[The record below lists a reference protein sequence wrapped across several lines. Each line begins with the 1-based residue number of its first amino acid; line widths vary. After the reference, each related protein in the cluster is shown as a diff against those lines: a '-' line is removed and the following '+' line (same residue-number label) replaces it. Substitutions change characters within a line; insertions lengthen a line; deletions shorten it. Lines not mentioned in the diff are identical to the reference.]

1 MKYDKLKKVLIYFFL
16 ILGAIVMVF
25 PFYWMVSSS
34 FKTAAEY
41 NSFPPKWVPG
51 SLLHLENFAN
61 AFARKSRVVLFGKTF
76 MAPSFLWYFVN
87 STIVTVCCAV
97 ITGFVTILGA
107 FGFSRLRFP
116 GRTFIFALLV
126 AFMMVPSEM
135 MVITNY
141 QTVTRLHWVDTLPVL
156 IIPFTTSIFYTYIL
170 KGFFDTIPDSLY
182 YSARIDGAS
191 NWLYL
196 WRVMVPIAKPS
207 LVTILLLNAI
217 ASWNS
222 FLWPTLVINSDRNR
236 TVPLGLFS
244 FMSEAGS
251 DPKLQL
257 AASTV
262 SILPMIV
269 LFLLARRYIV
279 NGVARGGLK
288 G

>member
-1 MKYDKLKKVLIYFFL
+1 MKRDYIKKFFIYFFL
-16 ILGAIVMVF
+16 ILGAIIMIF
-25 PFYWMVSSS
+25 PFYWMFSSS

-41 NSFPPKWVPG
+41 NSFPPKWIP
-51 SLLHLENFAN
+51 SNWLNFENFSK
-61 AFARKSRVVLFGKTF
+61 AFSRTSRVTWFGNTF
-76 MAPSFLWYFVN
+76 EAPSFLLYFIN
-87 STIVTVCCAV
+87 STIVTVLCAAL
-97 ITGFVTILGA
+97 TGIVTIFGA

-116 GRTFIFALLV
+116 GRTFVFSLLV
-126 AFMMVPSEM
+126 AFMMVPFEM
-135 MVITNY
+135 LIITNY
-141 QTVTRLHWVDTLPVL
+141 QTVTKFHWVDTLQVL
-156 IIPFTTSIFYTYIL
+156 IIPFMSSIFYTIIL
-170 KGFFDTIPDSLY
+170 KGFFDTISDSLY

-191 NWLYL
+191 NWKYL

-207 LVTILLLNAI
+207 LVTIMMLNAI

-222 FLWPTLVINSDRNR
+222 FLWPTLVINSDKNR

-262 SILPMIV
+262 SILPMVI
-269 LFLLARRYIV
+269 LFLFARRYIV

>member
-1 MKYDKLKKVLIYFFL
+1 MNKNHIKKLLIYFFL
-16 ILGAIVMVF
+16 ILGALIMIF
-25 PFYWMVSSS
+25 PFYWMFSSS

-41 NSFPPKWVPG
+41 NSFPPKWIPG
-51 SLLHLENFAN
+51 NWLNFENFIN
-61 AFARKSRVVLFGKTF
+61 AFARTSRVTMFGKTF
-76 MAPSFLWYFVN
+76 EAPSFLWYFIN
-87 STIVTVCCAV
+87 STVVTLACAAL
-97 ITGFVTILGA
+97 TGVVTILGA
-107 FGFSRLRFP
+107 FGFSRLKFP
-116 GRTFIFALLV
+116 GRTFVFSLLV
-126 AFMMVPSEM
+126 AFMMVPFEM
-135 MVITNY
+135 LIITNY
-141 QTVTRLHWVDTLPVL
+141 QTVTKLHMVDTLPVL
-156 IIPFTTSIFYTYIL
+156 IVPFMTSIFYTIIL

-196 WRVMVPIAKPS
+196 WRVMV
-207 LVTILLLNAI
+207 TIMMLNAI

-222 FLWPTLVINSDRNR
+222 FLWPTLVINSDWNR

-262 SILPMIV
+262 SILPMVI
-269 LFLLARRYIV
+269 LFLFARRYIV

>member
-1 MKYDKLKKVLIYFFL
+1 MNKVFIKKFFIYFFL
-16 ILGAIVMVF
+16 IIGALMMIF
-25 PFYWMVSSS
+25 PFYWMFSSS
-34 FKTAAEY
+34 FKTVAEY

-51 SLLHLENFAN
+51 NWLNFENFKN
-61 AFARKSRVVLFGKTF
+61 AFARTSRVVFLGRSFE
-76 MAPSFLWYFVN
+76 APSFLWYFIN
-87 STIVTVCCAV
+87 STIVTVTCAAL
-97 ITGFVTILGA
+97 TGFVTILGA
-107 FGFSRLRFP
+107 FGFSRLKFP
-116 GRTFIFALLV
+116 GRTFVFSLLV
-126 AFMMVPSEM
+126 AFMMVPFEM
-135 MVITNY
+135 LIITNY
-141 QTVTRLHWVDTLPVL
+141 QTVTRLHLVDTLSVL
-156 IIPFTTSIFYTYIL
+156 IVPFMTSIFYTIIL

-207 LVTILLLNAI
+207 LVTIMLLNAI
-217 ASWNS
+217 SSWNS

-244 FMSEAGS
+244 FMSEAGA

-262 SILPMIV
+262 SVLPMVI
-269 LFLLARRYIV
+269 LFLFARRYIV

>member
-1 MKYDKLKKVLIYFFL
+1 MNRDHIKKFFIYFFL
-16 ILGAIVMVF
+16 ILGAIIMIF
-25 PFYWMVSSS
+25 PFYWMFSSS

-41 NSFPPKWVPG
+41 NSFPPKWFP
-51 SLLHLENFAN
+51 SNWLNFENFAK
-61 AFARKSRVVLFGKTF
+61 AFSRTSRVTWFGKTF
-76 MAPSFLWYFVN
+76 DAPSFLLYFIN
-87 STIVTVCCAV
+87 SAIVTVLCAGL
-97 ITGFVTILGA
+97 TGIVTIFGA

-116 GRTFIFALLV
+116 GRTFIFSLLV
-126 AFMMVPSEM
+126 AFMMVPFEM
-135 MVITNY
+135 LIITNY
-141 QTVTRLHWVDTLPVL
+141 QTVTKFNWVDTLQVL
-156 IIPFTTSIFYTYIL
+156 IIPFMSSIFYTIIL
-170 KGFFDTIPDSLY
+170 KGFFDTISDSLY

-191 NWLYL
+191 NWKYL

-207 LVTILLLNAI
+207 LVTIMMLNAI

-222 FLWPTLVINSDRNR
+222 FLWPTLVINSDKNR

-262 SILPMIV
+262 SILPMVI
-269 LFLLARRYIV
+269 LFLCARKYIV

>member
-1 MKYDKLKKVLIYFFL
+1 MNKDKVKKFFIYFFL
-16 ILGAIVMVF
+16 ILGAIIMIF
-25 PFYWMVSSS
+25 PFYWMFSSS

-41 NSFPPKWVPG
+41 NSFPPKWIPG
-51 SLLHLENFAN
+51 NWLNFENFAN
-61 AFARKSRVVLFGKTF
+61 AFARKSRVTWFGNTF
-76 MAPSFLWYFVN
+76 EAPSFLWYFVN
-87 STIVTVCCAV
+87 STIVTVVCAV
-97 ITGFVTILGA
+97 ITGIVTILGA
-107 FGFSRLRFP
+107 FGFSRLKFP
-116 GRTFIFALLV
+116 GRTFIYSLLV
-126 AFMMVPSEM
+126 AFMMVPFEM
-135 MVITNY
+135 LVITNY
-141 QTVTRLHWVDTLPVL
+141 QTVTKFGWVDTLRVV
-156 IIPFTTSIFYTYIL
+156 IIPFMTSIFYTIIL

-191 NWLYL
+191 NWTYL

-207 LVTILLLNAI
+207 LVTIIMLNAI

-222 FLWPTLVINSDRNR
+222 FLWPMLVINSDRNR

-262 SILPMIV
+262 SILPMVV
-269 LFLLARRYIV
+269 LFLFARRYIV